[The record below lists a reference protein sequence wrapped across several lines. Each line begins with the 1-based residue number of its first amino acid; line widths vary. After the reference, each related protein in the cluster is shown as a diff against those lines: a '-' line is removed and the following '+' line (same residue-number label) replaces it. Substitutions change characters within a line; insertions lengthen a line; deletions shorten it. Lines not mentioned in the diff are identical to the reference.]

1 VVAASKLADMLRT
14 LRSMTYLVLLRRR
27 FAHAVLAGL
36 ALLVVSAT
44 AEAQGIG
51 FQGGATVD
59 PEQMFVGTHFETGN
73 IYQGLRFRPGIDGSW
88 GGDFSLATINIEF
101 TYHTQLGRSP
111 WSIYQGF
118 GPAIV
123 LLRQDTNTDVHAGSF
138 FTFGFGHR
146 SGFFTEFKYGGGSYP
161 TLKFGAGFTLKKNT
175 P

>member
-1 VVAASKLADMLRT
+1 MRQ
-14 LRSMTYLVLLRRR
+14 LVLCCRRS
-27 FAHAVLAGL
+27 AGRCL
-36 ALLVVSAT
+36 LLLTVLVVTPAI
-44 AEAQGIG
+44 ARAQGIG

-59 PEQMFVGTHFETGN
+59 PEQFFVGTHFETGN

-88 GGDFSLATINIEF
+88 GGNYSLATVNLEF
-101 TYHTQLGRSP
+101 TYNTPLGKSA

-138 FTFGFGHR
+138 FTFGFGHD
-146 SGFFTEFKYGGGSYP
+146 SGFFTEFKYGGGTYP
-161 TLKFGAGFTLKKNT
+161 QLKFGAGFTLRTKKST

>member
-1 VVAASKLADMLRT
+1 MLRLQRT
-14 LRSMTYLVLLRRR
+14 MTHLVLFRRHFVR
-27 FAHAVLAGL
+27 TALAALAV
-36 ALLVVSAT
+36 LVVSAS

-51 FQGGATVD
+51 FQGGGTVD
-59 PEQMFVGTHFETGN
+59 PEQFFVGTHFETGN
-73 IYQGLRFRPGIDGSW
+73 IYQGLRFRPGIDGGW
-88 GGDFSLATINIEF
+88 GGDYSLATINLEF
-101 TYHTQLGRSP
+101 TYNTPLGRSA

-123 LLRQDTNTDVHAGSF
+123 LVRQDTNTDVHAGTF

-161 TLKFGAGFTLKKNT
+161 TLKFGAGFTVRKRQ